1 MEPSLS
7 AGNWFPA
14 ITSKVKKLFGKNSS
28 TIIGKPTICSGIEM
42 ETLTLFVC
50 FYFLFAFY
58 IEAERRGTQSSSQQG
73 FVSASSA
80 GSWRCN
86 RQTSD
91 TRWHQTRSEVDPRTW
106 QESGTLRER
115 KQRRDWGERKGWERG
130 CRGIIT
136 ACISLL
142 FCFDLVYTSNLV

>member
-1 MEPSLS
+1 MHGAVAKRGKLISRHYLQGKETFRQKFLDYHRQADNLLRDSN
-7 AGNWFPA
+7 GN
-14 ITSKVKKLFGKNSS
+14 IDLKS
-28 TIIGKPTICSGIEM
+28 
-42 ETLTLFVC
+42 LFVC

-91 TRWHQTRSEVDPRTW
+91 TR
-106 QESGTLRER
+106 
-115 KQRRDWGERKGWERG
+115 
-130 CRGIIT
+130 
-136 ACISLL
+136 
-142 FCFDLVYTSNLV
+142 